1 MLANDKKLTYC
12 LVSRISHSKSVKCW
26 SFCCKVWWCQTSS
39 RSSDSCLDIRFL
51 SSDNLGFFGILWE
64 SLWLCLAMSGYVWL
78 CLAMCP
84 VCTFGLPE
92 PEPNWDTAQRDT
104 KSTTKDDWGWHILQF
119 FDLQNTLLYTLW
131 HRKATVMNSRSLH
144 ASTRAIDTFNKAFLL
159 AVQACTPVG
168 KFPSHGLAPVGE
180 IQWNPQR

>member
-78 CLAMCP
+78 CVQFAPSACRNQSRIETQHKEIQRAQLRMTEDDTSSSSSTFKTLCYIPFGIGKLQSWTLGVCMLPP
-84 VCTFGLPE
+84 VRLIPS
-92 PEPNWDTAQRDT
+92 T
-104 KSTTKDDWGWHILQF
+104 K
-119 FDLQNTLLYTLW
+119 
-131 HRKATVMNSRSLH
+131 RSFW
-144 ASTRAIDTFNKAFLL
+144 RYK
-159 AVQACTPVG
+159 
-168 KFPSHGLAPVGE
+168 LAP
-180 IQWNPQR
+180 QLASSLRMDWRQ